1 MTTIEVPH
9 NPERIAVLDMAVLD
23 MLDAWGVGD
32 KVVGMP
38 KGSKIDYLMDYNNNK
53 EISNLGTL
61 KEVDMEALMA
71 CEPDI
76 ILLEVA

>member
-32 KVVGMP
+32 KVVGNAERF
-38 KGSKIDYLMDYNNNK
+38 KNRLFDGLQ
-53 EISNLGTL
+53 
-61 KEVDMEALMA
+61 
-71 CEPDI
+71 
-76 ILLEVA
+76 